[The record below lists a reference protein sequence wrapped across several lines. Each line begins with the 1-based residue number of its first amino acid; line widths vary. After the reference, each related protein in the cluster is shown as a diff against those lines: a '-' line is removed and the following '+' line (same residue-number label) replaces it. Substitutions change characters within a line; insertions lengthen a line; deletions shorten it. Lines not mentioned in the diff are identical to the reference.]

1 VLTHHLHEPI
11 RRAKQLA
18 SRLAPEELGVA
29 LADIYGVGLNEIQPV
44 LAAVTAG

>member
-1 VLTHHLHEPI
+1 
-11 RRAKQLA
+11 
-18 SRLAPEELGVA
+18 VA